1 MLQSSFAYLHLI
13 QCSDLRRGWFDSLR
27 ICRTVLALVRN
38 VYGGSRSLL
47 SKYNQGHLIP
57 TAWRVVSTSRLQV
70 EETQMIYSRCQCIT
84 PVSRLSAPCEWW
96 GAQRSQFAWED
107 VLGVDILGSWMTIQG
122 VANQYNIM
130 IICNKGQGVAM
141 RRHHDHKLL
150 SLQARSIITDFGNKK
165 TEPDEQR
172 QFPFI
177 MATTTQQWHR
187 QLDISLA
194 DHYDDKWTWQQK
206 EDL

>member
-1 MLQSSFAYLHLI
+1 
-13 QCSDLRRGWFDSLR
+13 
-27 ICRTVLALVRN
+27 
-38 VYGGSRSLL
+38 
-47 SKYNQGHLIP
+47 
-57 TAWRVVSTSRLQV
+57 
-70 EETQMIYSRCQCIT
+70 MIYSRCQCIT
-84 PVSRLSAPCEWW
+84 PVSRLLCPLRMMRGTKVTICLGRCA
-96 GAQRSQFAWED
+96 GA
-107 VLGVDILGSWMTIQG
+107 DILGGWMTIQG

-130 IICNKGQGVAM
+130 ICNTGQGVAM
-141 RRHHDHKLL
+141 RRDHDHKLL
-150 SLQARSIITDFGNKK
+150 SLQARSVITDFGNKK

-177 MATTTQQWHR
+177 MATTTQQRHR